1 MSKYLILV
9 QDNNN
14 YFFPYVQDENIDI
27 CTAYKKGFI
36 YRIIKKIPFLSRI
49 AYTDWTNKIDKY
61 SKVIVFDSI
70 FNLPLAYYLKR
81 SKIDTYIYS
90 WNSAIS
96 SSQKRLLKKAKK
108 YFPTYSFDKKDCK
121 AYSLKYAPMVY
132 SKDAVVRGKD
142 KEIYDV
148 VFVGKDKGRVDLLF
162 EIYSRFTSIG
172 LRCKFLVLGD
182 EQEKYVGAG
191 FEFIDKYLSYSEN
204 SSLIRKSKA
213 VLDIQQRGQEGLTLR
228 VVETMFFNK
237 KIITNKQDID
247 SYDFFDNNNVLILKE
262 DTSAGEIL
270 DFINSD
276 YSSIPSHIIDKYD
289 ISNWIDYFA

>member
-1 MSKYLILV
+1 MSKCLILV
-9 QDNNN
+9 QDNKN
-14 YFFPYVQDENIDI
+14 YFFPYVKDKNIDI

-36 YRIIKKIPFLSRI
+36 YRIIKKIPFLSRF
-49 AYTDWTNKIDKY
+49 AYTDWANKISKY
-61 SKVIVFDSI
+61 NKVIVFDSI
-70 FNLPLAYYLKR
+70 FNLPLAYYLKK
-81 SKIDTYIYS
+81 SKVDTYIYS

-108 YFPTYSFDKKDCK
+108 YFPTYSFDKNDCK
-121 AYSLKYAPMVY
+121 MYSIKYAPMVY
-132 SKDAVVRGKD
+132 SRDAVIRGNG

-162 EIYSRFTSIG
+162 ELYNRFISIG
-172 LRCKFLVLGD
+172 LKCNFLILG
-182 EQEKYVGAG
+182 EEKKEYVRDG

-204 SSLIRKSKA
+204 SGLIRKSKA
-213 VLDIQQRGQEGLTLR
+213 VLDIQQRGQEGLTIR

-237 KIITNKQDID
+237 KIITNKQDIG
-247 SYDFFDNNNVLILKE
+247 SYDFFDKNNVLILKE
-262 DTSAGEIL
+262 DTSSDEIL
-270 DFINSD
+270 NFVKSD

>member
-90 WNSAIS
+90 WN
-96 SSQKRLLKKAKK
+96 
-108 YFPTYSFDKKDCK
+108 
-121 AYSLKYAPMVY
+121 
-132 SKDAVVRGKD
+132 
-142 KEIYDV
+142 
-148 VFVGKDKGRVDLLF
+148 
-162 EIYSRFTSIG
+162 
-172 LRCKFLVLGD
+172 
-182 EQEKYVGAG
+182 
-191 FEFIDKYLSYSEN
+191 
-204 SSLIRKSKA
+204 
-213 VLDIQQRGQEGLTLR
+213 
-228 VVETMFFNK
+228 
-237 KIITNKQDID
+237 
-247 SYDFFDNNNVLILKE
+247 NNVLILKE